1 MHGLKYSAAA
11 AFLAFVAAS
20 APAATESKG
29 APSPI
34 VPDSVTSHSIVLHA
48 NRYDYTARAGLIAL
62 RDANEKQ
69 TATMFYTAY
78 TLNGANPRTRPV
90 TFFYNGGPGSA
101 TIWLRMGSFGP
112 VRVVVG
118 NASMTPP
125 APYRLVANQ
134 YSLLDTSDL
143 VFVDMAA
150 SGYGRILPGAD
161 AKKIFGSDNDVKAFG
176 QFVERYL
183 KRFNRWNSP
192 KFLFGESYG
201 TPRSAMLV
209 NYLQSQGIGVNGVV
223 LQSSILNFGLASSDT
238 YGGASTDDWQYIFA
252 LPTEAATAWYFKAV
266 PGAAGSLPQ
275 YVNQVRDFAMGEY
288 RNALAQGANLPVA
301 EYDRIVAQLHH
312 YTGISQAYIRSA
324 DLRIDGSRFLAEFR
338 RNQGKTQ
345 GAYDGRY
352 WLYTVDRES
361 PNPQLEATDAAIDAA
376 YVASQNAYFHDTLKY
391 ETPLLYLTGAYAAI
405 SASGPWDYKHRDE
418 LPLNS
423 AGDLQEAMTRDPNLR
438 VFSANGYYD
447 SVTPWL
453 ATIYTL
459 AHLGL
464 EAPLQGHI
472 AYGFY
477 PAGHMIYLNPVALAQ
492 FHDDLERWYRSTLN
506 VR

>member
-1 MHGLKYSAAA
+1 VKYSILPAALAFAAA
-11 AFLAFVAAS
+11 ALALPAT
-20 APAATESKG
+20 AATKE
-29 APSPI
+29 PSPI
-34 VPDSVTSHSIVLHA
+34 VPDAVTRHSISLHGQ
-48 NRYDYTARAGLIAL
+48 RYDYTARAGLIAL

-78 TLNGANPRTRPV
+78 TLDGADARTRPV

-118 NASMTPP
+118 NAATTPP
-125 APYRLVANQ
+125 APYHLVENQ

-143 VFVDMAA
+143 VFVDMPA
-150 SGYGRILPGAD
+150 SGYGRLLPGAN

-201 TPRSAMLV
+201 TPRSAMLAD
-209 NYLQSQGIGVNGVV
+209 YLQNQGVGINGVV
-223 LQSSILNFGLASSDT
+223 LQSSIVNYGLASSDT
-238 YGGASTDDWQYIFA
+238 YGGASTDDWQFIFA

-266 PGAAGSLPQ
+266 PGAPASLPA
-275 YVNQVRDFAMGEY
+275 YVNEVRAFAMGEY
-288 RNALAQGANLPVA
+288 RNALAQGAGLAPA
-301 EYDRIVAQLHH
+301 ERDRIVAMLHR
-312 YTGISQAYIRSA
+312 YTSISEAYIRSA

-352 WLYTVDRES
+352 WLYTIDPES
-361 PNPQLEATDAAIDAA
+361 PNPNLEATDASIDAA
-376 YVASQNAYFHDTLKY
+376 YVASQNAYMHDELKY
-391 ETPLLYLTGAYAAI
+391 ETPLLYLTGAYATI
-405 SASGPWDYKHRDE
+405 QASGPWDFKHRGE
-418 LPLNS
+418 LPLNT
-423 AGDLQEAMTRDPNLR
+423 AGDLQEALTYNPNLR
-438 VFSANGYYD
+438 IFSANGYYD

-459 AHLGL
+459 GHLGL
-464 EAPLQGHI
+464 EPPLQGHI
-472 AYGFY
+472 SYGFY
-477 PAGHMIYLNPVALAQ
+477 PSGHMIYLNPVALAA
-492 FHDDLERWYRSTLN
+492 FHDDLERWYRNTLA
-506 VR
+506 VH

>member
-1 MHGLKYSAAA
+1 MKSSVVLTAAFAGAIGVLSAAA
-11 AFLAFVAAS
+11 S
-20 APAATESKG
+20 AKG
-29 APSPI
+29 GVGPPI
-34 VPDSVTSHSIVLHA
+34 VPDAVTSHSITLHGTH
-48 NRYDYTARAGLIAL
+48 YPYTARAGVIAL

-78 TLNGANPRTRPV
+78 TLDKADPRTRPV

-118 NASMTPP
+118 NAAMTPP
-125 APYRLVANQ
+125 APYKLVTNQ

-161 AKKIFGSDNDVKAFG
+161 AKTIFGSDNDVKAFA
-176 QFVERYL
+176 QFIERYL

-209 NYLQSQGIGVNGVV
+209 DYLQNQGIGINGVV
-223 LQSSILNFGLASSDT
+223 LQSSIINYGLASSDT

-266 PGAAGSLPQ
+266 PGAPASLPA
-275 YVNQVRDFAMGEY
+275 YANEVRTFAMGEY
-288 RNALAQGANLPVA
+288 RNALAQGASLAPS
-301 EYDRIVAQLHH
+301 EYDRIVALLHH
-312 YTGISQAYIRSA
+312 YTGISESYIRNTN
-324 DLRIDGSRFLAEFR
+324 LRIDGSRFLAEFR

-361 PNPQLEATDAAIDAA
+361 PGPNLEATNAAIESA
-376 YVASQNAYFHDTLKY
+376 YVATQNAYFHDELKY
-391 ETPLLYLTGAYAAI
+391 ETPLLYLTGAYATI
-405 SASGPWDYKHRDE
+405 QQSGPWDFKHRYE
-418 LPLNS
+418 LPLNT
-423 AGDLQEAMTRDPNLR
+423 APDLQEALTYNPNLR

-459 AHLGL
+459 GHLGL

-472 AYGFY
+472 SYGFY

-492 FHDDLERWYRSTLN
+492 FHNDLERWYRTTLS

>member
-1 MHGLKYSAAA
+1 MKFSTIPALLVLAAASTALPAAA
-11 AFLAFVAAS
+11 AGAA
-20 APAATESKG
+20 

-34 VPDSVTSHSIVLHA
+34 VPDAVTSHSIVLHG
-48 NRYDYTARAGLIAL
+48 NRYAYTARAGLIAL
-62 RDANEKQ
+62 RDQNDKQ
-69 TATMFYTAY
+69 AATMFYTAY
-78 TLNGANPRTRPV
+78 TLDGANSRKRPV

-118 NASMTPP
+118 NAAMTPP
-125 APYRLVANQ
+125 APYSLVDNQ

-161 AKKIFGSDNDVKAFG
+161 AKKIFGSDNDVHAFA
-176 QFVERYL
+176 QFIERYL

-209 NYLQSQGIGVNGVV
+209 DYLQNQGIGINGVV
-223 LQSSILNFGLASSDT
+223 LQSSILNYGLASSDT
-238 YGGASTDDWQYIFA
+238 YGGASTDDWQFIFA

-266 PGAAGSLPQ
+266 PGAPASLPD
-275 YVNQVRDFAMGEY
+275 YANEVRTFAMGEY
-288 RNALAQGANLPVA
+288 RNALAQGVNLPPA
-301 EYDRIVAQLHH
+301 EYDKVVATLHR
-312 YTGISQAYIRSA
+312 YTGVSEAYIRNA
-324 DLRIDGSRFLAEFR
+324 NLRIDGSRFLAEFR
-338 RNQGKTQ
+338 RNQGRTQ

-361 PNPQLEATDAAIDAA
+361 PNPQLEATDASIDSA
-376 YVASQNAYFHDTLKY
+376 YVASQNAYFHDVLKY
-391 ETPLLYLTGAYAAI
+391 ETPLLYLTGAYQAI
-405 SASGPWDYKHRDE
+405 AQTGEWNFKHRGE
-418 LPLNS
+418 LPINT
-423 AGDLQEAMTRDPNLR
+423 APDLQEAMTYNPNLR

-459 AHLGL
+459 GHLEL
-464 EAPLQGHI
+464 EKPLQGHI
-472 AYGFY
+472 SYGFY

-492 FHDDLERWYRSTLN
+492 FHDDLERWYRNTLN